1 MEINTTILQGLADVI
16 SGNQTRPEQSESAQ
30 IHSPVPIF
38 QKPVDE
44 HVNGTEV
51 PISLTEASRTGDGL
65 RILSVGEREILS
77 LLFGEQRELE
87 GSIYQSQTSKPAAL
101 GNFVDIRG

>member
-1 MEINTTILQGLADVI
+1 MEINTTILQGLTDVI
-16 SGNQTRPEQSESAQ
+16 SGNQTRPEPSEPVQSNGS
-30 IHSPVPIF
+30 VPIF
-38 QKPVDE
+38 QNPVEE

-51 PISLTEASRTGDGL
+51 PISFTDASQTGESS
-65 RILSVGEREILS
+65 RILSVGEREVLG